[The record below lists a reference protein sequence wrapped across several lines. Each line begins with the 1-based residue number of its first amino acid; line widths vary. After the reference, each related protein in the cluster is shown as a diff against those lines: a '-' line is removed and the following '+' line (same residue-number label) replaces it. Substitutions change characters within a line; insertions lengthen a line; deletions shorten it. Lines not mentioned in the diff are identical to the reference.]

1 MASTNHIEAAM
12 NPRGQVSDTS
22 SSVTNICPDRIV
34 RLKAYLVDTN
44 LEFQCKKDECVS
56 LQNQVDI
63 LIQEIDSYK
72 KTDKN
77 QKSEVKR
84 LTNENVRLRK

>member
-1 MASTNHIEAAM
+1 M
-12 NPRGQVSDTS
+12 NPRGQDSDTS

-34 RLKAYLVDTN
+34 RIKANLVATN
-44 LEFQCKKDECVS
+44 LELQCKQDECLA

-63 LIQEIDSYK
+63 LMQEIDSYK

-77 QKSEVKR
+77 QKNEVER
-84 LTNENVRLRK
+84 LTNENDRLRK

>member
-1 MASTNHIEAAM
+1 MVSANHIEAAM
-12 NPRGQVSDTS
+12 NTRGQDSDTS

-34 RLKAYLVDTN
+34 RLETNLVTTN
-44 LEFQCKKDECVS
+44 LELQCKQDECVS

-63 LIQEIDSYK
+63 LMQEIDSYK

-77 QKSEVKR
+77 QTSEV
-84 LTNENVRLRK
+84 